1 MALSIDDPRLVESF
15 RAGEN
20 EAFEALVR
28 AHRPALYRHAVRK
41 LSDHAAAEDAV
52 QETFTRAYKSRARV
66 GDDWRLGAW
75 LHQILA
81 NVCIDEANR
90 RRRESTKSTRWATAE
105 VSQHTAPALE
115 DQLGLDADHSDV
127 VRALRDLPDN
137 FQEALELRYVAEL
150 EYDEMAEVLE
160 ISEDNARARVSR
172 ASKAIRVLLRPVA
185 AIIAFFAAFSFR
197 RGGKG
202 GRVLAATAQSAGDTA
217 TTATSATTVVTQV
230 SHTASMFAPLVET
243 AQAVAIQAPQ
253 AMPLIS
259 KAAIGL
265 GMVVVATSPA
275 TAPIVIDQFRDTSP
289 APVTAQADA
298 PQDAAAPVT
307 TAATPSVDVAPAST
321 PADVSSGPATP
332 SSLASNTPA
341 DGVSDQGSSAGSTS
355 SGSGVA
361 TPVTTAPSITRS
373 PGSLSVA
380 SLAVVQSGP
389 RLDVSGSAS
398 ITAGGQTVSG
408 TLSGRLSLS
417 GTPDAR
423 GRQRLDASFTIA
435 TADGPIE
442 IRLAGF
448 AVAKA
453 VEPAPTPAEGETP
466 ATTVAPAPTAYTLS
480 GVFRA
485 TAEKF
490 GLITSGS
497 ATGTLGSGLSLTLSA

>member
-1 MALSIDDPRLVESF
+1 MVLSIDDPRLVASF

-20 EAFEALVR
+20 DAFETLVR
-28 AHRPALYRHAVRK
+28 AHRPALYRHALRK

-90 RRRESTKSTRWATAE
+90 RKRESTKGTRWATAE
-105 VSQHTAPALE
+105 VNANGVMPALE

-127 VRALRDLPDN
+127 VRALRELPN
-137 FQEALELRYVAEL
+137 NYQEALELRFVAEL

-160 ISEDNARARVSR
+160 ISEENVRARVSR

-202 GRVLAATAQSAGDTA
+202 GRVFAATAESAGS
-217 TTATSATTVVTQV
+217 SANTVAAASNMATQV

-259 KAAIGL
+259 KAAIGI

-289 APVTAQADA
+289 APVTIQASASEPSANTVVAGGVVQSSVAVGPGETVASVASTVA
-298 PQDAAAPVT
+298 PAGGVS
-307 TAATPSVDVAPAST
+307 ATPSTVAAPGSAIVVVGDGFAAPTSLPA
-321 PADVSSGPATP
+321 
-332 SSLASNTPA
+332 AS
-341 DGVSDQGSSAGSTS
+341 
-355 SGSGVA
+355 VA
-361 TPVTTAPSITRS
+361 TTVVSITRS
-373 PGSLSVA
+373 GGQLSI
-380 SLAVVQSGP
+380 AVLTSTPSGP
-389 RLDVSGSAS
+389 RLDLTGSGSLVVGGTSYTGSMTGRTAVSGS
-398 ITAGGQTVSG
+398 
-408 TLSGRLSLS
+408 
-417 GTPDAR
+417 PDSR
-423 GRQRLDASFTIA
+423 GRQRLEASFVFV
-435 TADGPIE
+435 TADGPVE
-442 IRLAGF
+442 IRIAGF
-448 AVAKA
+448 ATAPPAPASGDVGSTASPTAFAINGVFKA
-453 VEPAPTPAEGETP
+453 VSDKVPLALTG
-466 ATTVAPAPTAYTLS
+466 TAS
-480 GVFRA
+480 
-485 TAEKF
+485 
-490 GLITSGS
+490 
-497 ATGTLGSGLSLTLSA
+497 GTLGTGLSLVLSP

>member
-28 AHRPALYRHAVRK
+28 AHRPALYRHALRK

-75 LHQILA
+75 LHQICA

-105 VSQHTAPALE
+105 VSQHTAPTLE

-127 VRALRDLPDN
+127 VRALRDLPEN

-202 GRVLAATAQSAGDTA
+202 GRVLAATAQNAGDTTSNVA
-217 TTATSATTVVTQV
+217 TATNVATQM

-243 AQAVAIQAPQ
+243 AQAVAISAPQ

-259 KAAIGL
+259 KAAIGI

-275 TAPIVIDQFRDTSP
+275 TAPIVIDQFRDTAP
-289 APVTAQADA
+289 ASVSTRAATSESSTDNSIAVEPVETSVAGVPGVAASVASTVA
-298 PQDAAAPVT
+298 PAGDVSATPIT
-307 TAATPSVDVAPAST
+307 TAAPGAAIVVVGDGFAVPSSNPPASV
-321 PADVSSGPATP
+321 AVST
-332 SSLASNTPA
+332 T
-341 DGVSDQGSSAGSTS
+341 
-355 SGSGVA
+355 VA
-361 TPVTTAPSITRS
+361 SITRS
-373 PGSLSVA
+373 GGQLSI
-380 SLAVVQSGP
+380 AVLSSTASGP
-389 RLDVSGSAS
+389 RLDVAGSGSLAVGS
-398 ITAGGQTVSG
+398 TSYAGSLTGRTAVSG
-408 TLSGRLSLS
+408 S
-417 GTPDAR
+417 PDSR
-423 GRQRLDASFTIA
+423 GRQRLEASFVFT
-435 TADGPIE
+435 TSDGPVE
-442 IRLAGF
+442 IRIAGF
-448 AVAKA
+448 ATATPA
-453 VEPAPTPAEGETP
+453 ATSGDAAPTPS
-466 ATTVAPAPTAYTLS
+466 PTAFAITGVFKVVGDKVPLLLS
-480 GVFRA
+480 G
-485 TAEKF
+485 TA
-490 GLITSGS
+490 S
-497 ATGTLGSGLSLTLSA
+497 GTLGAGLSLSLSA

>member
-1 MALSIDDPRLVESF
+1 MVLSIDDPRLVESF

-28 AHRPALYRHAVRK
+28 AHRPALYRHALRK

-52 QETFTRAYKSRARV
+52 QETFTRAYKSRHRV

-75 LHQILA
+75 LHQICA

-105 VSQHTAPALE
+105 VSQHTAPTLE

-127 VRALRDLPDN
+127 VRALHDLPAN

-150 EYDEMAEVLE
+150 EYDEMAEVLD

-202 GRVLAATAQSAGDTA
+202 GRVLAATAESASSSAPTINAVSNVA
-217 TTATSATTVVTQV
+217 TQA
-230 SHTASMFAPLVET
+230 SHTATMFAPLIET

-275 TAPIVIDQFRDTSP
+275 TAPIVIDQLRDSTPASVVVDQ
-289 APVTAQADA
+289 APVASTAPAIVETTATPAAVA
-298 PQDAAAPVT
+298 PIASTAPSAGDVSATVPT
-307 TAATPSVDVAPAST
+307 TAAPGGAIVVIGDGFAAP
-321 PADVSSGPATP
+321 
-332 SSLASNTPA
+332 
-341 DGVSDQGSSAGSTS
+341 
-355 SGSGVA
+355 
-361 TPVTTAPSITRS
+361 TTAPSV
-373 PGSLSVA
+373 SVA
-380 SLAVVQSGP
+380 VSTTVVTVTRFGGQLALAVVTATPSGP
-389 RLDVSGSAS
+389 RLDLSGSGS
-398 ITAGGQTVSG
+398 LQVGEKSYSGSLTGRTA
-408 TLSGRLSLS
+408 LSGN
-417 GTPDAR
+417 PDSR
-423 GRQRLDASFTIA
+423 GRQRLDASFVFS
-435 TADGPIE
+435 TADGPVE
-442 IRLAGF
+442 IRVAGY
-448 AVAKA
+448 ATA
-453 VEPAPTPAEGETP
+453 APSNSPGDVSTGS
-466 ATTVAPAPTAYTLS
+466 PTAFAIS
-480 GVFRA
+480 GVFKVVSDKVPLLLSG
-485 TAEKF
+485 TA
-490 GLITSGS
+490 SGS
-497 ATGTLGSGLSLTLSA
+497 LGSGLSLTLSN